1 VVAVGNPFGLGA
13 REPPG
18 SSPRW
23 GATSNGARTTISC
36 QIDAPINRG
45 NSGGPTFNLHGQ
57 VIGTN
62 PAIYSVSGGSVRIGF
77 AAPANIAKASS
88 RPAQGTLARQPPLS
102 SANLAVCDGDRAV
115 AASPDGRP
123 LAGTTALVLALTE
136 LTPLG
141 AAISDQR
148 CAPRPENEGRGLVK
162 ERSLD
167 YDSITTRH
175 AAAFNYVKKPDCPP
189 SEAKTAHVVSLA
201 VMSPLLW
208 LRVWRA
214 TFFSLCSG
222 QSLQSRKRTARVY

>member
-1 VVAVGNPFGLGA
+1 M
-13 REPPG
+13 
-18 SSPRW
+18 
-23 GATSNGARTTISC
+23 SC

-123 LAGTTALVLALTE
+123 PARYDSFSICANRIDTARRCHFRSALR
-136 LTPLG
+136 
-141 AAISDQR
+141 A
-148 CAPRPENEGRGLVK
+148 RPANEGV
-162 ERSLD
+162 
-167 YDSITTRH
+167 
-175 AAAFNYVKKPDCPP
+175 A
-189 SEAKTAHVVSLA
+189 
-201 VMSPLLW
+201 W
-208 LRVWRA
+208 
-214 TFFSLCSG
+214 
-222 QSLQSRKRTARVY
+222 